1 MKQLKFFIFLEF
13 FAMIVT
19 GLTHLALF
27 ILGFTFDGLS
37 GGWLLYPIMA
47 AIILA
52 VFLLV
57 LAIMPIAE
65 WFLDL

>member
-1 MKQLKFFIFLEF
+1 MEQLKFLIFLEF
-13 FAMIVT
+13 LAMIVT
-19 GLTHLALF
+19 GLTHLTLF
-27 ILGFTFDGLS
+27 ILGIAFDGLS

-47 AIILA
+47 AITLA

-65 WFLDL
+65 WFLD